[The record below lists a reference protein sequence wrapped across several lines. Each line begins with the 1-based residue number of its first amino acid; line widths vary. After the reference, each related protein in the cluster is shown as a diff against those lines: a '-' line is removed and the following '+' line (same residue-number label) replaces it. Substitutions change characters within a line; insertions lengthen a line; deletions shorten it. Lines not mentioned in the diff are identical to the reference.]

1 MVEQLSGLHIECA
14 GPRQCRLNSF
24 VKTLV
29 EERNIVLLVAVQ
41 APSNF
46 LKRHDSNMPIGFAN
60 NQNRLFMFLMP
71 KELATM
77 RRSSNLK
84 QI

>member
-1 MVEQLSGLHIECA
+1 
-14 GPRQCRLNSF
+14 
-24 VKTLV
+24 
-29 EERNIVLLVAVQ
+29 
-41 APSNF
+41 
-46 LKRHDSNMPIGFAN
+46 MPIGFAN